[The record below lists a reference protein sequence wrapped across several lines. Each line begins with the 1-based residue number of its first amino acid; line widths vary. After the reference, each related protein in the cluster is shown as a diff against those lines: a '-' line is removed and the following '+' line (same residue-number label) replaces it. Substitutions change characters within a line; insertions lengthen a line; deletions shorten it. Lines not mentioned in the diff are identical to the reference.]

1 MAQITRDQIAP
12 LHERIKITV
21 SPSDYNPAFEKSLKN
36 YAKTA
41 NIPGF
46 RKGMVP
52 TGIIKKMHGA
62 AVFTEE
68 VLRTIEKELTQYV
81 QTENISY
88 LGQPLPEDENDPG
101 TFNFNE
107 PKEYSFSFEI
117 GLKPIF
123 SLPNFET
130 LPTTLHLVDAT
141 PEMIQEELD
150 RMQQRLGK
158 MTEPETI
165 TREEDVINV
174 RFEKSDAE
182 GNPIEGA
189 EPKENSLL
197 LKYFSESLRKQLIG
211 KKKDETITI
220 QLSTAFD
227 DKEREWVAGDLGLNK
242 DNAEEMSQHF
252 LMHISK
258 IGFVEKREL
267 NEEFFNEALPGKE
280 IKSEEELRNEIR
292 TQIEAYW
299 KHQAQ
304 HMLEHEI
311 FHILSEET
319 KMDFPENFLKKW
331 LLKTN
336 ENKQT
341 AEDIEKE
348 FPTFLNQLRWTLV
361 SNEIAS
367 GNTIQVSREE
377 IMESLRQQL
386 IGYFGSMNLGGNY
399 EWLDSYVERLMGDE
413 KQVENAYQRVF
424 SAKVLSWAASK
435 VKPTEK
441 KISAEEFNKLQEK
454 HNH

>member
-101 TFNFNE
+101 TFIYNE
-107 PKEYSFSFEI
+107 PTDYSFSFEI

-165 TREEDVINV
+165 TKEEDVINV

-182 GNPIEGA
+182 GNSIEGA

-211 KKKDETITI
+211 KKKD
-220 QLSTAFD
+220 
-227 DKEREWVAGDLGLNK
+227 
-242 DNAEEMSQHF
+242 
-252 LMHISK
+252 
-258 IGFVEKREL
+258 
-267 NEEFFNEALPGKE
+267 
-280 IKSEEELRNEIR
+280 
-292 TQIEAYW
+292 
-299 KHQAQ
+299 
-304 HMLEHEI
+304 
-311 FHILSEET
+311 
-319 KMDFPENFLKKW
+319 
-331 LLKTN
+331 
-336 ENKQT
+336 
-341 AEDIEKE
+341 
-348 FPTFLNQLRWTLV
+348 
-361 SNEIAS
+361 
-367 GNTIQVSREE
+367 
-377 IMESLRQQL
+377 
-386 IGYFGSMNLGGNY
+386 
-399 EWLDSYVERLMGDE
+399 
-413 KQVENAYQRVF
+413 
-424 SAKVLSWAASK
+424 
-435 VKPTEK
+435 
-441 KISAEEFNKLQEK
+441 
-454 HNH
+454 

>member
-46 RKGMVP
+46 RKGLVP

-101 TFNFNE
+101 TFNYNE
-107 PKEYSFSFEI
+107 PTDYSFSFEI

-267 NEEFFNEALPGKE
+267 NEAFFNEALPGKE

-319 KMDFPENFLKKW
+319 MMDFPENFLKKW

-441 KISAEEFNKLQEK
+441 KISAEEFSKLQEK

>member
-46 RKGMVP
+46 RKGLVP

-441 KISAEEFNKLQEK
+441 KISAEEFSKLQEK

>member
-62 AVFTEE
+62 TVFTEE

-107 PKEYSFSFEI
+107 PTDYSFSFEI
-117 GLKPIF
+117 GLKPAF
-123 SLPNFET
+123 SLPDFET

-165 TREEDVINV
+165 TREEDVLNV
-174 RFEKSDAE
+174 RFEKSNAE
-182 GNPIEGA
+182 GTPIEGA
-189 EPKENSLL
+189 ESKENSLL

-211 KKKDETITI
+211 KKKDETLTI

-258 IGFVEKREL
+258 IGFIEKREL

-280 IKSEEELRNEIR
+280 IKSEDELRNEIR

-435 VKPTEK
+435 VRPTEK

>member
-46 RKGMVP
+46 RKGLVP

-101 TFNFNE
+101 TFNYNE
-107 PKEYSFSFEI
+107 PTDYSFSFEI

-130 LPTTLHLVDAT
+130 IPTTLHLVDAT

-267 NEEFFNEALPGKE
+267 NEAFFNEALPGKE

-319 KMDFPENFLKKW
+319 MMDFPENFLKKW

-348 FPTFLNQLRWTLV
+348 FPTFINQLRWTLV

-441 KISAEEFNKLQEK
+441 KISAEEFSKLQEK

>member
-1 MAQITRDQIAP
+1 MAQITRDPIAP

-36 YAKTA
+36 YAKNA

-68 VLRTIEKELTQYV
+68 VLKTIEKELTLYV

-107 PKEYSFSFEI
+107 PKDYSFSFEI
-117 GLKPIF
+117 GLKPNF
-123 SLPNFET
+123 SLPEFET

-165 TREEDVINV
+165 SREEEVLNV
-174 RFEKSDAE
+174 RFEKSDAQ
-182 GNPIEGA
+182 GTPIEGA
-189 EPKENSLL
+189 ESKENSLL
-197 LKYFSESLRKQLIG
+197 LKYFSESLRKELMG
-211 KKKDETITI
+211 KKKDDVLTI
-220 QLSTAFD
+220 QLATAFD

-242 DNAEEMSQHF
+242 ENAEDMNQYF
-252 LMHISK
+252 LMHITK

-267 NEEFFNEALPGKE
+267 NEEFFKEAMPDKE
-280 IKSEEELRNEIR
+280 IKSEEDLRNEIR

-319 KMDFPENFLKKW
+319 KMEFPENFLKKW

-377 IMESLRQQL
+377 IMDSLRQQL

-441 KISAEEFNKLQEK
+441 KVTAEEFAKLQEK

>member
-107 PKEYSFSFEI
+107 PTDYSFSFEI
-117 GLKPIF
+117 GLKPAF
-123 SLPNFET
+123 SLPDFET

-165 TREEDVINV
+165 TREEDVLNV
-174 RFEKSDAE
+174 RFEKSNAE
-182 GNPIEGA
+182 GTPIEGA

-280 IKSEEELRNEIR
+280 IKSEDELRNEIR

-435 VKPTEK
+435 VRPTEK

>member
-46 RKGMVP
+46 RKGLVP

-101 TFNFNE
+101 TFNYNE
-107 PKEYSFSFEI
+107 PTDYSFSFEI

-267 NEEFFNEALPGKE
+267 NEAFFNEALPGKE

-441 KISAEEFNKLQEK
+441 KISAEEFSKLQEK